1 MKDGNFLSLVKQ
13 MGNELISMS
22 RVWDKEKK
30 SESPTG
36 FEPMT
41 TQNTWRAFYPLELR
55 RIHGEPGHILKL
67 SFNSN
72 IDLQN
77 KRSEETGDN

>member
-1 MKDGNFLSLVKQ
+1 